1 MVIGTR
7 TTRQMIAQGANMDG
21 ILRWGN
27 VAVGKL
33 IEGLWWRLEPRLT
46 DVGCTYRAL
55 WRDAYRRIRPYLT
68 QDGPAFSPEMM
79 IEVLRTEGR
88 LIEIPVNYYRRR
100 AGESKHS
107 SSRWHSM
114 RTGFRMLRLIIR
126 KRLNLA

>member
-1 MVIGTR
+1 
-7 TTRQMIAQGANMDG
+7 MDG
-21 ILRWGN
+21 LLRWGN

-33 IEGLWWRLEPRLT
+33 IEALWWSLEPRLT

-79 IEVLRTEGR
+79 IEVLRMEGR

-100 AGESKHS
+100 GGVSKHS
-107 SSRWHSM
+107 TNRWQSM
-114 RTGFRMLRLIIR
+114 RTGLRMLRVILE
-126 KRLNLA
+126 KRLNVR